1 MTQLTPSNEMLP
13 PEDTS
18 LAAALEQ
25 SQKENAARHLRHKP
39 LVWIGTS
46 FADRQSAEHAYQ
58 MLRDRGYEA
67 KEITLAMSQETRQR
81 HFATESEE
89 TEFAH
94 KAQAG
99 TVADTAKGALS
110 GALIGSLLAL
120 GSNIVAPGV
129 GLFLGGP
136 LFIGLGALTGGLN
149 KALTEAGIP
158 EQQAAIYETDVQ
170 EGRMIL
176 GVTPHNHEDAEFLAK
191 QWK

>member
-1 MTQLTPSNEMLP
+1 MTQLTPINEMLP
-13 PEDTS
+13 AEDTS

-25 SQKENAARHLRHKP
+25 SQRENATRHLKYKP
-39 LVWIGTS
+39 LVWMGTS

-58 MLRDRGYEA
+58 MLLDRGYEA
-67 KEITLAMSQETRQR
+67 KEITLAMSEETRQR

-99 TVADTAKGALS
+99 TMANTAKGAMS

-149 KALTEAGIP
+149 NALTAAGIP
-158 EQQAAIYETDVQ
+158 EQQAAMYERDVQ

-176 GVTPHNHEDAEFLAK
+176 GVTPHNHEDAEYLTR